1 LKKGTESGDPQSKGD
16 ASTGH
21 QESIKSFWRYGRP
34 ASICIKD
41 MISRFVIETFRAF
54 GPPFEWPLLSYE
66 VVAEA
71 SRNFGDPIFR
81 GRNVRYGDGKPVLLV
96 PGQLAGDAT
105 LFPLAMWLRA
115 IGYQSSQ
122 AALPINLD
130 DRLLDNSLAAAL
142 REAACRVERKAAII
156 AFGTGARV
164 ALRVAALEHA
174 HVSDVIALGLPD
186 CLPVVPEGVRVHVIG
201 RLLLRRAFAARFIL
215 WRAQTPSCLP
225 TPKRSTGSPRFCA
238 RFPFPYLRKAGT
250 TVRVPRTRAIE
261 CSINRRTWN

>member
-1 LKKGTESGDPQSKGD
+1 VARHRNFIPDKCSSPAPFGP
-16 ASTGH
+16 
-21 QESIKSFWRYGRP
+21 P

-54 GPPFEWPLLSYE
+54 GPPLQWPLLSYE

-71 SRNFGDPIFR
+71 CRNFGDPIFR
-81 GRNVRYGDGKPVLLV
+81 GHNVRYGDGKPVLLV
-96 PGQLAGDAT
+96 PGHLAGDAT

-115 IGYQSSQ
+115 IGYRPSQ
-122 AALPINLD
+122 LALPINLD

-142 REAACRVERKAAII
+142 REAARRVERKAVII

-186 CLPVVPEGVRVHVIG
+186 CLPLVPESVRLHGIG
-201 RLLLRRAFAARFIL
+201 RLPLQRDVRGELHIVEGSDALLPVNPKAFHRLSEILREIPISLLKKNRHDGPSSPDASDRAFDKPPDPPDVQL
-215 WRAQTPSCLP
+215 
-225 TPKRSTGSPRFCA
+225 G
-238 RFPFPYLRKAGT
+238 
-250 TVRVPRTRAIE
+250 
-261 CSINRRTWN
+261 

>member
-1 LKKGTESGDPQSKGD
+1 
-16 ASTGH
+16 
-21 QESIKSFWRYGRP
+21 
-34 ASICIKD
+34 

-54 GPPFEWPLLSYE
+54 GPPFESPLLSYE

-81 GRNVRYGDGKPVLLV
+81 DRNVHYGDGKPVLLV

-122 AALPINLD
+122 SALPINLD

-156 AFGTGARV
+156 AFETGARV
-164 ALRVAALEHA
+164 VLRVAALEHA
-174 HVSDVIALGLPD
+174 HVSDVSALGLPD
-186 CLPVVPEGVRVHVIG
+186 CLPLVPEGVRLHVSG
-201 RLLLRRAFAARFIL
+201 RLPLRRAFAAKFIL

-225 TPKRSTGSPRFCA
+225 TPRRSTGSPRFCA
-238 RFPFPYLRKAGT
+238 RFPFPYLKKSPAKNAGFGAAVRFDEPQGQSCEGIGSSRAAARMAMTKARQKAASHSRSRRKL
-250 TVRVPRTRAIE
+250 
-261 CSINRRTWN
+261 